1 MAISSSI
8 STGDRLSFTFFA
20 ALAVHVFVLLQ
31 LSTKMPDAGKM
42 APTLNI
48 TLATNATQEAP
59 EKADFLAQSNQAAS
73 GSGDKALE
81 LLTDEHADYNDT
93 VIREITPTPQ
103 QKTTQAAQQKTETL
117 RTQSVSRLT
126 FKDDLETEQ
135 NPEEKTLKAQNEDIL
150 RSNPE
155 AAALMAQYD
164 KKRQSEALRPKIRR
178 IQAEATRASIDAQ
191 YLHAYNTQ
199 VQAYANRNFPQEVLN
214 KKLFG
219 TLKMIVIINPDGTI
233 NDVEMDMPSE
243 HALLNQSALQMV
255 YSAAPFDKIPPEVL
269 DGHDKLEIVR
279 IWTFEI
285 TGLSVK

>member
-1 MAISSSI
+1 
-8 STGDRLSFTFFA
+8 
-20 ALAVHVFVLLQ
+20 
-31 LSTKMPDAGKM
+31 MPDAGKM

-48 TLATNATQEAP
+48 TLATNAIQEAP

-93 VIREITPTPQ
+93 VIRQITPTPQ

-117 RTQSVSRLT
+117 HTQSASRLQL
-126 FKDDLETEQ
+126 KDDLETEQ
-135 NPEEKTLKAQNEDIL
+135 NPEQKTLKAQNEDIL

-155 AAALMAQYD
+155 AAALMAKRDIQ
-164 KKRQSEALRPKIRR
+164 RQSEALRPKIRR
-178 IQAEATRASIDAQ
+178 IQAEATKASVDAQ

-199 VQAYANRNFPQEVLN
+199 VQEYANRNFPQEVLN

-219 TLKMIVIINPDGTI
+219 TLKMIVVINPDGTI